1 MPACSSMMR
10 TVPGGN
16 VGRAGADGNGDGCAA
31 EDADGAAAA
40 PSAPDPPVSSA
51 AKTATIT
58 SAESP
63 TSHPTRDPLGAR
75 PPDGGASGGGAGSGA
90 DGPGAGADGP
100 GTGGARNGE
109 ACTATP
115 GAARVVRSD
124 QPSPFHH
131 RTVPGAPS
139 GSGYHP
145 AAVAALVRS
154 RRHPRTT
161 VRCRA
166 CIDAGVHRRLPGSV
180 AAP

>member
-16 VGRAGADGNGDGCAA
+16 VGRPGADGNGDGCAA

-40 PSAPDPPVSSA
+40 PSPPDRPVSSA

-63 TSHPTRDPLGAR
+63 TSHPTREPLGAR
-75 PPDGGASGGGAGSGA
+75 PPDGGPSGGGAGSGA
-90 DGPGAGADGP
+90 DGPGK
-100 GTGGARNGE
+100 GGARNGE

-115 GAARVVRSD
+115 GAARVVSSC
-124 QPSPFHH
+124 QPSTFHH
-131 RTVPGAPS
+131 RTVPGSAS

-145 AAVAALVRS
+145 GGS
-154 RRHPRTT
+154 G
-161 VRCRA
+161 C
-166 CIDAGVHRRLPGSV
+166 PGPVTAS
-180 AAP
+180 P

>member
-16 VGRAGADGNGDGCAA
+16 VGRAGAEGNGDGCAA
-31 EDADGAAAA
+31 DEADGAAAA
-40 PSAPDPPVSSA
+40 PSPPDRPVSSA

-63 TSHPTRDPLGAR
+63 TSHPPREPLGGR
-75 PPDGGASGGGAGSGA
+75 PPDGAASGGGAGSGA
-90 DGPGAGADGP
+90 DGS

-145 AAVAALVRS
+145 GGG
-154 RRHPRTT
+154 
-161 VRCRA
+161 C
-166 CIDAGVHRRLPGSV
+166 PGPVTAS
-180 AAP
+180 P

>member
-1 MPACSSMMR
+1 MPACWSMMR

-31 EDADGAAAA
+31 DDADGAAAA
-40 PSAPDPPVSSA
+40 PSPPDRPVSSA

-63 TSHPTRDPLGAR
+63 TSHPTREPLGGR
-75 PPDGGASGGGAGSGA
+75 PPDGAASGGGAGSGA
-90 DGPGAGADGP
+90 DGPG
-100 GTGGARNGE
+100 TGGARKGE

-124 QPSPFHH
+124 QPAPFHH
-131 RTVPGAPS
+131 RTIPGAPS

-145 AAVAALVRS
+145 GGGG
-154 RRHPRTT
+154 
-161 VRCRA
+161 C
-166 CIDAGVHRRLPGSV
+166 PGPVTAS
-180 AAP
+180 P

>member
-16 VGRAGADGNGDGCAA
+16 VGRAGADGPGDGCADH
-31 EDADGAAAA
+31 DADSAAAQ
-40 PSAPDPPVSSA
+40 PSPPDRRVSSA

-58 SAESP
+58 SAERPS
-63 TSHPTRDPLGAR
+63 SHPTREPLGAR
-75 PPDGGASGGGAGSGA
+75 PPNGGSSGGGAGS
-90 DGPGAGADGP
+90 GADGP

-145 AAVAALVRS
+145 GGGG
-154 RRHPRTT
+154 
-161 VRCRA
+161 C
-166 CIDAGVHRRLPGSV
+166 PGPVTAS
-180 AAP
+180 P